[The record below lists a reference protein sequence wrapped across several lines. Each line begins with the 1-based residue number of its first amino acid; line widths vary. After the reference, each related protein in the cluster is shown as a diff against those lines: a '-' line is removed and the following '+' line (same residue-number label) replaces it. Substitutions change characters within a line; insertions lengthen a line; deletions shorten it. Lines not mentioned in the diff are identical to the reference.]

1 MDGLNCTITD
11 TSIAYQD
18 ALAGSYTLLV
28 HDAAG
33 KYADVKATF
42 TLTTDA
48 MPAAVSGTGLVKA
61 DGASDA
67 DYANFLKKISSVTVG
82 ENTYAASGKRG
93 VKIIGEDGSIDAA
106 AASRDNKVFAEDG
119 TYAVSV
125 AATGYTA
132 SLDFTVTVSNAAI
145 TSVSAAEA
153 TVVETPAQAEAET
166 TTTAQNEVV
175 TAPQTADNMGLLL
188 AAVLMTGAAGLGL
201 TFRKK
206 KN

>member
-1 MDGLNCTITD
+1 M
-11 TSIAYQD
+11 
-18 ALAGSYTLLV
+18 
-28 HDAAG
+28 
-33 KYADVKATF
+33 
-42 TLTTDA
+42 
-48 MPAAVSGTGLVKA
+48 
-61 DGASDA
+61 
-67 DYANFLKKISSVTVG
+67 
-82 ENTYAASGKRG
+82 
-93 VKIIGEDGSIDAA
+93 KIIGEDGSIDAA